1 MKPPTTRNFM
11 AALSRT
17 EKARLL
23 HLARSAIVTWLDTGA
38 SPPLPADLAPIM
50 LQKRGCFV
58 TLHKHG
64 ALRGCIGTLEPVKA
78 LGACVVENAINAAFR
93 DPRFTP
99 LESSELPAVEIEISV
114 LTPPRKLH
122 FQDPEGLK
130 KQLEPGKHGVI
141 LSQEG
146 ARATFLPQV
155 WQQLPDVE
163 AFLTHLCQKGGMPGA
178 CWKDPNTRV
187 SVYEVEYFK

>member
-1 MKPPTTRNFM
+1 M

-17 EKARLL
+17 EKEAPAAPGALGDCD
-23 HLARSAIVTWLDTGA
+23 LAGHGGL
-38 SPPLPADLAPIM
+38 PPLPADLTPIM

-99 LESSELPAVEIEISV
+99 L
-114 LTPPRKLH
+114 
-122 FQDPEGLK
+122 
-130 KQLEPGKHGVI
+130 
-141 LSQEG
+141 
-146 ARATFLPQV
+146 
-155 WQQLPDVE
+155 DV
-163 AFLTHLCQKGGMPGA
+163 GGTAHRGHRRSA
-178 CWKDPNTRV
+178 C
-187 SVYEVEYFK
+187 